1 MPDSGDARLRRYGPG
16 EGERWHRFV
25 PNFNQ
30 VECGHSE
37 LPVAVLPPARGI
49 SRRALLTLFG
59 AAALAGCSAGSDS
72 TAGRPRSSRSPS
84 ASATASGSADKTLTW
99 SNWPNYIDVRK
110 KAPKHPTLAAFTAQT
125 GVQVDYREVI
135 EDNASYVATIN
146 TALREH
152 RPVDTDLMVLTSWM
166 SARLVGAREVQQLD
180 LALMPTAT
188 KNLIGALANPS
199 WDPGRRYS
207 MPWQAGL
214 TGIAYDATKV
224 DRAIG
229 SISEL
234 LTRKDLA
241 GRVSLL
247 TEFNDTVGAAALVG
261 GADLTDLTV
270 ADVEKALDIIRTSQ
284 SSGQVRHFYG
294 NEFIKALKSGT
305 VAACLAWSG
314 DVLQA
319 QLTNPNIKFVAP
331 EEGLLIWSDD
341 FLVPTA
347 SVHGTQAAH
356 LINWFYQPEVAA
368 KVAAWVN
375 YICPVAGAQ
384 EEMVKIDP
392 DLALSPLIFPDSTT
406 LDRSFQFPVL
416 PSPDDSRLRSL
427 FAGIVGKA

>member
-1 MPDSGDARLRRYGPG
+1 
-16 EGERWHRFV
+16 
-25 PNFNQ
+25 
-30 VECGHSE
+30 VEP
-37 LPVAVLPPARGI
+37 LARGI
-49 SRRALLTLFG
+49 SRRALLTFFG
-59 AAALAGCSAGSDS
+59 AAALCGCSAGSGS
-72 TAGRPRSSRSPS
+72 TAGRSPSTRSPS
-84 ASATASGSADKTLTW
+84 ATAAASGSADKALTW

-110 KAPKHPTLAAFTAQT
+110 KEPKHPTLAAFTAQT

-135 EDNASYVATIN
+135 EDNAQFVATIN

-152 RPVDTDLMVLTSWM
+152 RPVGTDLMCLTSWM
-166 SARLVGAREVQQLD
+166 GSRLVGAREVQRLD
-180 LALMPTAT
+180 LSLMPTT
-188 KNLIGALANPS
+188 SKNLIGALANPS

-229 SISEL
+229 SIGEL
-234 LTRKDLA
+234 LTRKDLT

-261 GADLTDLTV
+261 GADLTDLSV
-270 ADVEKALDIIRTSQ
+270 GDAEKALDIIRTAQ
-284 SSGQVRHFYG
+284 SSGQVPHFYG

-341 FLVPTA
+341 FLVPAA
-347 SVHGTQAAH
+347 SVHGTQAAR
-356 LINWFYQPEVAA
+356 LINYFYQPEVAA

-384 EEMVKIDP
+384 EEMMKIDP

-416 PSPDDSRLRSL
+416 PKPDDSRLRAL
-427 FAGIVGKA
+427 FAGIVGKAA

>member
-1 MPDSGDARLRRYGPG
+1 MLKFGQPDA
-16 EGERWHRFV
+16 
-25 PNFNQ
+25 
-30 VECGHSE
+30 
-37 LPVAVLPPARGI
+37 ALPPARGL
-49 SRRALLTLFG
+49 SRRTLLTLFG
-59 AAALAGCSAGSDS
+59 AAALAGCSTGSDS
-72 TAGRPRSSRSPS
+72 TAGKPSSSRSPS
-84 ASATASGSADKTLTW
+84 PSATTSVGSADKSLIW

-110 KAPKHPTLAAFTAQT
+110 KAPQHPTLAAFTAQT
-125 GVQVDYREVI
+125 GVKVDYREVI
-135 EDNASYVATIN
+135 EDNDAYVATIN
-146 TALREH
+146 TGLREH
-152 RPVDTDLMVLTSWM
+152 RPVGTDLMVLTSWM
-166 SARLVGAREVQQLD
+166 SARLVRDHEVQKLD
-180 LALMPTAT
+180 LPLMPTAA

-229 SISEL
+229 SFSEL
-234 LTRKDLA
+234 LTRKDLH

-247 TEFNDTVGAAALVG
+247 TEFNDTIGAAALAG

-270 ADVEKALDIIRTSQ
+270 ADVDKALDTIRASRD
-284 SSGQVRHFYG
+284 SGQVRHFYG

-331 EEGLLIWSDD
+331 EEGLMIWSDD

-347 SVHGTQAAH
+347 SVHGAQAAR
-356 LINWFYQPEVAA
+356 LINWFYQPAVAA

-384 EEMVKIDP
+384 EEMMKIDP
-392 DLALSPLIFPDSTT
+392 DLALSPLIFPDSST

-416 PSPDDSRLRSL
+416 AKNDDSRLRAS
-427 FAGIVGKA
+427 FADLVEHAL

>member
-1 MPDSGDARLRRYGPG
+1 
-16 EGERWHRFV
+16 V
-25 PNFNQ
+25 PRSNQ
-30 VECGHSE
+30 
-37 LPVAVLPPARGI
+37 ARGI

-59 AAALAGCSAGSDS
+59 AAAVGGCSAGSDN
-72 TAGRPRSSRSPS
+72 TAGRPPSSRSPS
-84 ASATASGSADKTLTW
+84 ASATASSRSADKELTW

-110 KAPKHPTLAAFTAQT
+110 KAPKHPTLAAFTAKT

-135 EDNASYVATIN
+135 EDNAAYVATIN

-152 RPVDTDLMVLTSWM
+152 RPVGTDLMCLTSWM

-180 LALMPTAT
+180 LPLMPTAS

-270 ADVEKALDIIRTSQ
+270 PDAEKALDIIRTAQ

-341 FLVPTA
+341 FLVPAA
-347 SVHGTQAAH
+347 SVHGTQAAL
-356 LINWFYQPEVAA
+356 LINWFYHPDIAA

-384 EEMVKIDP
+384 EEMMKIDP

-406 LDRSFQFPVL
+406 LDHSFQFPVL
-416 PSPDDSRLRSL
+416 PTPDDSRLRSL
-427 FAGIVGKA
+427 FAGIVGKAS